1 MESFYKEAGLDQE
14 IENIYE
20 KNIGSEIIGKK
31 ERMLIKKLNKQE
43 LVNKAE
49 VKTTSDKLQSDAS

>member
-20 KNIGSEIIGKK
+20 KNVGSEIIGKK
-31 ERMLIKKLNKQE
+31 ERMLIKKFNKQE

>member
-43 LVNKAE
+43 LVNKA
-49 VKTTSDKLQSDAS
+49 

>member
-49 VKTTSDKLQSDAS
+49 VKTTSDKLHSDAS